1 MGLLM
6 LNKIAYGN
14 NGASWKDIIGTLSAG
29 STSITLLDTSI
40 TTNSNIDVYTSIFGV
55 NPTAITVSAGSIT
68 LTFTAQQTDLGVK
81 VRISDNGIM

>member
-40 TTNSNIDVYTSIFGV
+40 TTNSNILV
-55 NPTAITVSAGSIT
+55 
-68 LTFTAQQTDLGVK
+68 
-81 VRISDNGIM
+81 